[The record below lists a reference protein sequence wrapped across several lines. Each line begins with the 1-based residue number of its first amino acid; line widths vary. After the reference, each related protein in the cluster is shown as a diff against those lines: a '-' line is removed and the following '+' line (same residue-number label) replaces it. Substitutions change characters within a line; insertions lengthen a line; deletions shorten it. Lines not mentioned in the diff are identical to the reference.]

1 MFLMLFMSVAQ
12 AEIPVAPAPDCAQDN
27 QSACIQ
33 ELPGDWR
40 LYSWVPDGAEETLR
54 PIELELGAGIGA
66 DVAWQTHTGRFDQI
80 VAVLDSGILWEHS
93 DLRNKVYLNIAELP
107 QPQNAAGDTL
117 DYDAD
122 GNGLVNIQD
131 YADDPRVFIDAGDDR
146 GDAVLDPGDLIA
158 SFSDGVDDDGNGYID
173 DIAGWDFFQGDN
185 NPFSDWDDG
194 YGTHGT
200 GVARDATAE
209 ANNGGTVGI

>member
-66 DVAWQTHTGRFDQI
+66 DVAWQTHTGF
-80 VAVLDSGILWEHS
+80 
-93 DLRNKVYLNIAELP
+93 
-107 QPQNAAGDTL
+107 
-117 DYDAD
+117 
-122 GNGLVNIQD
+122 GLCRSVCSMVGPNWLGG
-131 YADDPRVFIDAGDDR
+131 A
-146 GDAVLDPGDLIA
+146 
-158 SFSDGVDDDGNGYID
+158 
-173 DIAGWDFFQGDN
+173 
-185 NPFSDWDDG
+185 
-194 YGTHGT
+194 T
-200 GVARDATAE
+200 GP
-209 ANNGGTVGI
+209 